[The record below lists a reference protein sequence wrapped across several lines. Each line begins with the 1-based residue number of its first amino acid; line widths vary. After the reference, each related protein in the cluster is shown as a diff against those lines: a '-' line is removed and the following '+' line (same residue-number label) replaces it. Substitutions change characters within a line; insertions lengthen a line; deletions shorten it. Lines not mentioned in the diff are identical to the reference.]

1 MPLWMDLARRT
12 PPRLRSAIM
21 RSPLGGLAH
30 RTMDRAVGEGLAV
43 VDLAP
48 PLAGHR
54 MRLDLAYQRGMAY
67 GDYELAVTRTIA
79 EIVQPGWLVADIG
92 AQIGYMTLLMASRV
106 GPAGRVLA
114 FEPMPA
120 NFAVLEENVRL
131 NGYKTVQAERLAVA
145 DQSGATLLHRLDDR
159 ALSATSSIV
168 AEDDGADGIEVATV
182 SMDDYLAAHPGELRF
197 AKIDVEGA
205 EDLVLA
211 GMTQTLARCRPLLL
225 VEVHGAPGPDSPALA
240 RLAACGYNLAS
251 IDGEGQSDS
260 ITLGYR
266 GHVLAR
272 PA

>member
-12 PPRLRSAIM
+12 PLRLRSAIM

-54 MRLDLAYQRGMAY
+54 MRLDLAYHRGMAY
-67 GDYELAVTRTIA
+67 GDYELPVTRAIT
-79 EIVQPGWLVADIG
+79 EIVEPGWLVADIG

-106 GPAGRVLA
+106 GPAGCVLA

-120 NFAVLEENVRL
+120 NFAVLEENIRL
-131 NGYKTVQAERLAVA
+131 NGYTTVRAERLAVA
-145 DQSGATLLHRLDDR
+145 DWSGTTLLRRLDDR
-159 ALSATSSIV
+159 ALSATASIV
-168 AEDDGADGIEVATV
+168 AADGGADGIAVATV
-182 SMDDYLAAHPGELRF
+182 SLDEYLASQPDALRF

-211 GMTQTLARCRPLLL
+211 GMAGILARSRPILL
-225 VEVHGAPGPDSPALA
+225 VEIHGEPGADSPALA
-240 RLAACGYNLAS
+240 RLTALGYTLSALGG
-251 IDGEGQSDS
+251 DAPGAVG
-260 ITLGYR
+260 LGYR

-272 PA
+272 PT